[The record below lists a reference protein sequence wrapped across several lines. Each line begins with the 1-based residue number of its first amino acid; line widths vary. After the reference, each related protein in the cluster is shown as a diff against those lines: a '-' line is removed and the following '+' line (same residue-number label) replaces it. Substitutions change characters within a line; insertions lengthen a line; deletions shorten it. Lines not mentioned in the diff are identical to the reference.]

1 MMENNSSENNDT
13 NSQCRLRC
21 TICDSL
27 SSNNRPDYLQCLNP
41 LLTQSFIC
49 SNCVSCIF
57 PFNHYCDDSEF
68 RWNMFSFFH
77 LNENI
82 NIDKIQ
88 DLKIDPFSLNTGFDN
103 KIQDYCSINDDN
115 REIPLFLA
123 ASTDRQIPI

>member
-1 MMENNSSENNDT
+1 
-13 NSQCRLRC
+13 
-21 TICDSL
+21 
-27 SSNNRPDYLQCLNP
+27 
-41 LLTQSFIC
+41 
-49 SNCVSCIF
+49 
-57 PFNHYCDDSEF
+57 
-68 RWNMFSFFH
+68 MFSFFH